1 MLSSDDTT
9 QSTGAIEKVAR
20 PYNHKDHVYER
31 RQQILQQK
39 QTDALPNP
47 YSQNIQ
53 GRIVWR
59 QNIQLREE
67 NKRLRSELAKYLN
80 EIDSIHN
87 AHQRDIPQYKS
98 RLDTVT
104 AQLNRA
110 MQDHQELEKRYQE
123 LYHSFQ
129 SSVEEEAHNILAE
142 AARTLELHTDNGA
155 TTDTMKTVELHFRQ
169 IEEQHTTESLYL
181 LRQTQK
187 KAFQLEQE
195 LTLEQ
200 LQIAAERENMQ
211 NLHNSF
217 LEQAELRKRIVEDQL
232 RAKFITMIIVIA
244 TVFVALLF
252 AGQLFFLS
260 LLQIPDTQTLNLA
273 LILPIVI
280 CIVLVGIIAYLR
292 STARS
297 LFEIAPPKSPDQ
309 K

>member
-9 QSTGAIEKVAR
+9 QSTGAIEKVAH

-47 YSQNIQ
+47 YGQNIQ

-59 QNIQLREE
+59 QYIQLREE

-87 AHQRDIPQYKS
+87 THQRDIPQDES
-98 RLDTVT
+98 RLEIVT

-110 MQDHQELEKRYQE
+110 MQDHQELEKRYQD
-123 LYHSFQ
+123 LYNSFQ
-129 SSVEEEAHNILAE
+129 NSVEEEAHNILAE

-169 IEEQHTTESLYL
+169 IEEQHTAESLYL

-187 KAFQLEQE
+187 KAHQLEHELAQE
-195 LTLEQ
+195 R
-200 LQIAAERENMQ
+200 LQITEERENMQ

-217 LEQAELRKRIVEDQL
+217 LEQAELRKSIVEDQL
-232 RAKFITMIIVIA
+232 RAKFITMIIMIA
-244 TVFVALLF
+244 IVFVVLLL
-252 AGQLFFLS
+252 AGQLFFIS
-260 LLQIPDTQTLNLA
+260 LFRIPDTQTLNLA
-273 LILPIVI
+273 LILPVVI
-280 CIVLVGIIAYLR
+280 CIVLVGILAYLR
-292 STARS
+292 ATARS
-297 LFEIAPPKSPDQ
+297 LFEIDPPKSPD
-309 K
+309 